1 MLRNIYKKNEN
12 KENDNKNSVFLH
24 PRIDLKIPIRG
35 TASEVVGID
44 SATRFKK
51 TVNDR
56 RIVTPGKVI

>member
-1 MLRNIYKKNEN
+1 MKIKKIIIKIAFFYISSNR
-12 KENDNKNSVFLH
+12 F
-24 PRIDLKIPIRG
+24 KIPIRG

-56 RIVTPGKVI
+56 RIVTPGKVILYFFCLN